1 MSAEEGDGLSGTPAS
16 AGSYTGPARVIRS
29 EEQFHEVRP
38 GDVLVCPI
46 TTPAWSVLFGRIGG
60 LITDT
65 GGGCC
70 RTRRSSPASTVSR
83 RSSEPGRPR
92 RTFEAASRS
101 PSTAPG
107 GESKST
113 AERRPKSE
121 GRQHLDRGALHV
133 PTAPASSKP
142 REECP

>member
-65 GGGCC
+65 GGLLSHSAIVAREHGLPAVVGTGSATSHV
-70 RTRRSSPASTVSR
+70 RSGQQVTVDGTR
-83 RSSEPGRPR
+83 GRI
-92 RTFEAASRS
+92 EVH
-101 PSTAPG
+101 G
-107 GESKST
+107 
-113 AERRPKSE
+113 
-121 GRQHLDRGALHV
+121 
-133 PTAPASSKP
+133 
-142 REECP
+142 